1 MKTVVVIGGCGFVG
15 SNLVQ
20 YLINKNYNVIVIDN
34 EYSGIRKFKQVL
46 YIRDN
51 SINISSILKKL
62 KIHTIFHFGEFS
74 RINQSF
80 YKTGDCLDFNIKGTL
95 EVVKYCSKNNIKL
108 VYSASSSTFNNKE
121 NLSPYAYS
129 KFHNVNL
136 IKNYHTWFN
145 LKYEIVYFF
154 NVYGPGQ
161 ISTGNMATVLGIFED
176 QYRNNKPLTVVKPGT
191 QRRNFTHIDDITNGI
206 YKAWKKN
213 LNKEYMLG
221 NEKSYSVIE
230 VAKMFNHK
238 IKFIKEQKG
247 ERFKS
252 VKIDNKNNKLLNFK
266 AKINLKDYIKT
277 LEHNTNILV

>member
-20 YLINKNYNVIVIDN
+20 YLINKNYTVIVIDN

-46 YIRDN
+46 YIRDK

-62 KIHTIFHFGEFS
+62 KIHTVFHFGEFS

-80 YKTGDCLDFNIKGTL
+80 YKTEDCLDFNIKGTL
-95 EVVKYCSKNNIKL
+95 EVVKYCSKNNVKL

-136 IKNYHTWFN
+136 IKNYHQWFN

-161 ISTGNMATVLGIFED
+161 IGTGNMATVVGIFEN

-191 QRRNFTHIDDITNGI
+191 QRRNFTHIDDIVTGI

-213 LNKEYMLG
+213 LNKED
-221 NEKSYSVIE
+221 KS
-230 VAKMFNHK
+230 
-238 IKFIKEQKG
+238 
-247 ERFKS
+247 
-252 VKIDNKNNKLLNFK
+252 
-266 AKINLKDYIKT
+266 
-277 LEHNTNILV
+277 